1 MGTRSNQTITVQ
13 TAPETILF
21 GECSVLNPSPHQLIW
36 SCIYRTFM
44 NFGSINKETMDVCR
58 EYVSHPDVADFYS
71 THSILVQELATI
83 CANLNDRIGD
93 DFGTNALKFY
103 ALFKSYP
110 ELSIVSVEPGNHHDL
125 VPKTGKCTISGD
137 NYSTLDHTVRI
148 HQIYLIHTQL
158 LNIFLL
164 FKGSHHSQ

>member
-21 GECSVLNPSPHQLIW
+21 KECSVLNPSPHQLIW

-44 NFGSINKETMDVCR
+44 NFGFINTETMDGCR

-71 THSILVQELATI
+71 AHSILVQELAST
-83 CANLNDRIGD
+83 CANLNDRVGN

-103 ALFKSYP
+103 ALFRSYP

-137 NYSTLDHTVRI
+137 NYTTLNHTVKNI
-148 HQIYLIHTQL
+148 S
-158 LNIFLL
+158 NIFFHTHTIIKYIFI
-164 FKGSHHSQ
+164 FKREPS